1 MYQRESLRIRIE
13 KAKQR
18 RTSMFRVTLGRLL
31 RNRNAVLG
39 LGIVTT
45 VTLLAVTA
53 PIIAPTEG
61 SPFERFRLLPS
72 PTKQDLS
79 NTQERGVI
87 FSLIG
92 NIYNYVRLST
102 SRETARVDLSKGL
115 NSKHLLGTD
124 HLGRDILSRIVW
136 GARISLLVGVVSQ
149 AIACLIGIPLG
160 AISGYYGGKVDHLV
174 MRLADIMFSFPFLL
188 FAIVMVAVLGD
199 SCVGRAWGG
208 LLLVFL
214 VLGLIGWA
222 PKARLVRASV
232 LSIKEEEYVEAAR
245 AMGAGNTRI
254 IASHILPNCLSPII
268 VHTSLAMASA
278 ILVEA
283 ALSFFGLGVSPPTIT
298 WGSMLA
304 SARQYM
310 RTAPHMFI
318 SPGLAITITVFGF
331 NLLGD
336 GLRDAI
342 DPKLKK

>member
-1 MYQRESLRIRIE
+1 
-13 KAKQR
+13 
-18 RTSMFRVTLGRLL
+18 MFRLTLRRMM

-45 VTLLAVTA
+45 VSLLAIAA
-53 PIIAPTEG
+53 PIIAPKED
-61 SPFERFRLLPS
+61 SSFQRFRLLPS
-72 PTKQDLS
+72 PTQQDLS

-92 NIYNYVRLST
+92 NTYSYVRVLVSGE
-102 SRETARVDLSKGL
+102 SGDVDISKGL
-115 NSKHLLGTD
+115 DSEHLLGTD

-136 GARISLLVGVVSQ
+136 GAQISLLVGVVSQ
-149 AIACLIGIPLG
+149 AIACLIGVPLG
-160 AISGYYGGKVDHLV
+160 AISGYYGGKIDHLV

-199 SCVGRAWGG
+199 TCVGRAWGG

-214 VLGLIGWA
+214 VLGVIGWA

-245 AMGAGNTRI
+245 AMGASNTRI
-254 IASHILPNCLSPII
+254 IVSHILPNCLSPII

-283 ALSFFGLGVSPPTIT
+283 ALSFFGLGVSPPTVT

-310 RTAPHMFI
+310 RTAPHMFMA
-318 SPGLAITITVFGF
+318 PGLAITITVFGF

-342 DPKLKK
+342 DPRLKK